1 MFRTEE
7 VPQGKDIRPREN
19 GHLRQQRA
27 HRPKLASQV
36 PGIGAHDTVAPG
48 PKTAVQPETRHP
60 SGQFCGGFRQ
70 GPLVEKGLSDLP
82 GVHLRVDE
90 DKARLPHGNGQH
102 PLPKGT
108 GALQIEG
115 CAPQQKAQHQEHR
128 QTEQA
133 SSHRLRHS
141 PPIRFPFSFSQS
153 PIIFFLHRYL
163 FFIDRGT
170 WRRRTRRIDT
180 PRRQPRRRPRAGRT
194 EPFPPH
200 PSSLPAPRRTP
211 PQASGAS
218 SSADENS

>member
-1 MFRTEE
+1 MLGSEE
-7 VPQGKDIRPREN
+7 VPQGKDIRSWEN

-27 HRPKLASQV
+27 CRPKLARQV
-36 PGIGAHDTVAPG
+36 PGIGAHDTVASG
-48 PKTAVQPETRHP
+48 PKTAVQPKTRHP
-60 SGQFCGGFRQ
+60 SGQFYGGLRQ

-108 GALQIEG
+108 GLLQIEG
-115 CAPQQKAQHQEHR
+115 YTPQQKGQHQEHR

-133 SSHRLRHS
+133 SSHRLRLS

-163 FFIDRGT
+163 FFIIPIF
-170 WRRRTRRIDT
+170 IDT
-180 PRRQPRRRPRAGRT
+180 YFSSIDEHGVAEREESIPLGDGRGVDPVQGGQG
-194 EPFPPH
+194 PFLLAPP
-200 PSSLPAPRRTP
+200 
-211 PQASGAS
+211 AS
-218 SSADENS
+218 